1 MSVQD
6 TSQSIEEQF
15 ETNTPDVD
23 IDSDD
28 VEQRVETLVNE
39 YKVPEDEAR
48 RSVVSHLL
56 DEHDI
61 DREEFYDQSDDEGND
76 LVGCGEIDEAE
87 QWIDVRAEVAQLW
100 EPNSD
105 SIAQV
110 GLLGDETGRIKFVSW
125 AASDLP
131 ELEEGE
137 AYSLSNVVTDEYEGR
152 FSVKLNSTTEIETL
166 GDDAVDADEGSEP
179 VTREGAL
186 VAIQPGSGLIK
197 RCPEEGCTR
206 VLNDGRCSEHDAVDG
221 EFDMRIKGALDDGHS
236 VESVIFDAE
245 ATEAVTGWTLQ
256 EATDAAM
263 DALDPGVV
271 ADEFR
276 AQLVGRYFEIEGPEV
291 GEYHLVNEVTEIGP
305 DAAAEADAAR
315 LLNDHFDVEM
325 A

>member
-15 ETNTPDVD
+15 QNNTPDVD

-28 VEQRVETLVNE
+28 VEQRVDALVNE
-39 YKVPEDEAR
+39 YKVPKEEAR
-48 RSVVSHLL
+48 RSVVSYLL

-61 DREEFYDQSDDEGND
+61 DREAFYDQTNDEGND
-76 LVGCGEIDEAE
+76 LVGCGDIDEEE

-125 AASDLP
+125 ATSDLP
-131 ELEEGE
+131 ELEEGA

-152 FSVKLNSTTEIETL
+152 YSVKLNRTTEIERL
-166 GDDAVDADEGSEP
+166 DEEIEADDGSEP

-186 VAIQPGSGLIK
+186 VAIRPGSGLIK

-206 VLNDGRCSEHDAVDG
+206 VLNDGRCSEHGAVDG
-221 EFDMRIKGALDDGHS
+221 EFDMRIKGALDDGHTVKS
-236 VESVIFDAE
+236 IIFDAE
-245 ATEAVTGWTLQ
+245 ATEAVTGWTLE

-276 AQLVGRYFEIEGPEV
+276 SLLVGRYYEIEGPEV
-291 GEYHLVNEVTEIGP
+291 GEYHLVNEVSEIGS

-315 LLNDHFDVEM
+315 LLNDNFDAEM